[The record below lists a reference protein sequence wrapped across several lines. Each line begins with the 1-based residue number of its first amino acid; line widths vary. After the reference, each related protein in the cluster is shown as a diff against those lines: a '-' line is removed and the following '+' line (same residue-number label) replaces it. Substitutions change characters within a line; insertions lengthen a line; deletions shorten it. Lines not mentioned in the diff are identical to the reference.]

1 MPETINEL
9 NTTKEDCIEKFRN
22 ATFGEEVRGAL
33 IDLAN
38 LVYTDVIDAVM
49 AYVKKGDSITDADI
63 NQNGELVLTI
73 TNNETQTSRTETV
86 GTVVGSDG
94 DDGAG
99 IQSIRLDTTV
109 GSSTYGH
116 LFIQVQ
122 GQSEIDVGYII
133 GPKGDPGE
141 TAPEHEWN
149 VDGSFSQSSVN
160 PVQNKVITA
169 KLNEIMTDKLNKT
182 DVDPILST
190 TRTNPVQNKVITSA
204 LNGKLNKSSVDDA
217 FSQSSTNPVQNKTI
231 TAKLNEI
238 IAGKIDKVSMSSNH
252 VLTSNG
258 SGGVK
263 DSTKLIGNSNY
274 FHSGSDYLALESAVK
289 QYTYSKSESDNK
301 YVQISQIDD
310 ELDDESE
317 NPVQNKVVAE
327 KFAEFEENYSAPEAA
342 LDLTSTNAV
351 QNKII
356 AEALNGKVNI
366 SDFNSTIFDDID
378 LVFSNTNGGIYYGGD
393 CPSAPAL
400 FIEAESGA
408 SEYPLGYAY
417 YLSYVDSL
425 YDSDDNPH
433 WHRIANISNLIT
445 RVIPVDNNFYDLS
458 KNPVQSK
465 VVKAALDKKMEYVDE
480 SYATPTISD
489 INGYTDPNKIYHFY
503 LSLNNINE
511 MVDLIF
517 IINDDEADW
526 DNEIYPYSCQFMLS
540 QSGKIYYRKTDDQGL
555 FGNVHDYMENYY
567 TKSEI
572 DAMLNSQ

>member
-1 MPETINEL
+1 MPEINETPSID
-9 NTTKEDCIEKFRN
+9 NEIEILAN
-22 ATFGEEVRGAL
+22 ATFGEEVRQAIIDAL
-33 IDLAN
+33 TKC
-38 LVYTDVIDAVM
+38 YTDVIAVVLSG
-49 AYVKKGDSITDADI
+49 VKKGDSVTDADV
-63 NQNGELVLTI
+63 NQNGELIITI
-73 TNNETQTSRTETV
+73 TNNETQETTIFNC
-86 GTVVGSDG
+86 GTVAGS
-94 DDGAG
+94 DGAG

-122 GQSEIDVGYII
+122 GQAETDIGYII

-182 DVDPILST
+182 DVDSVLST

-204 LNGKLNKSSVDDA
+204 LNGKLNKSSVDDT

-310 ELDDESE
+310 ELDEESE
-317 NPVQNKVVAE
+317 NLVQNQAIANKIAQIEHDYSAPDASIDINSTKPVQNH
-327 KFAEFEENYSAPEAA
+327 
-342 LDLTSTNAV
+342 AV
-351 QNKII
+351 
-356 AEALNGKVNI
+356 AEALLDKLDIG
-366 SDFNSTIFDDID
+366 DFNSTIFDNID
-378 LVFSNTNGGIYYGGD
+378 LAFSNTNGGIYYGGD

-400 FIEAESGA
+400 FIEAEGGV
-408 SEYPLGYAY
+408 PGYAY

-445 RVIPVDNNFYDLS
+445 RVIPVDNELSEFS
-458 KNPVQSK
+458 KNPVQNK
-465 VVKAALDKKMEYVDE
+465 VIKAALDGKIEYMDE
-480 SYATPTISD
+480 SYGPQSLDD
-489 INGYTDPNKIYHFY
+489 INHFTDPNKIYHFY
-503 LSLNNINE
+503 LGLNNINE